1 MTITENQK
9 NKYKNYK
16 TDYIIILQFLLYIYH
31 LKIINKMN
39 GHAILVSVGIMAL
52 FAAAT
57 TITTTIGMTNTTG
70 NEIGLLLV
78 EAQQQQQQQ
87 NANGVTIGNCVTIGD
102 NTTLAS
108 SVTIGDNS
116 TIAENVRIDENTK
129 IGQNVRIDENTKIG
143 ENITMTSGGQ
153 MDGNA
158 SSPITSPQNATAVPV
173 NTRINISC

>member
-1 MTITENQK
+1 MTFTENQK
-9 NKYKNYK
+9 NKYKSCRTY
-16 TDYIIILQFLLYIYH
+16 YIVILQFLLYITIYE
-31 LKIINKMN
+31 IVNKMN
-39 GHAILVSVGIMAL
+39 GLAILISVGIMAL

-57 TITTTIGMTNTTG
+57 TITTIGMTNTRG
-70 NEIGLLLV
+70 NGIGLLLV

-116 TIAENVRIDENTK
+116 TIAENVTIDENTK
-129 IGQNVRIDENTKIG
+129 IGENVTIDENTKIG
-143 ENITMTSGGQ
+143 ENITITSGGQ

-158 SSPITSPQNATAVPV
+158 SSPITSPQNATTVPV
-173 NTRINISC
+173 NNQINLSC

>member
-1 MTITENQK
+1 MIINQKKNDDITENQK
-9 NKYKNYK
+9 NKYKNCK
-16 TDYIIILQFLLYIYH
+16 TAYIVPLQFLLYITIYE
-31 LKIINKMN
+31 IVNKMN
-39 GHAILVSVGIMAL
+39 GHAILVSVGIMAI

-57 TITTTIGMTNTTG
+57 TITTIGMTNTRG
-70 NEIGLLLV
+70 NGIGLLLV
-78 EAQQQQQQQ
+78 EAQQQQQQQQ

-129 IGQNVRIDENTKIG
+129 IG
-143 ENITMTSGGQ
+143 ENITMTSDGQ

-158 SSPITSPQNATAVPV
+158 SSPITNPQNATTVPV
-173 NTRINISC
+173 NTQINISC

>member
-1 MTITENQK
+1 
-9 NKYKNYK
+9 
-16 TDYIIILQFLLYIYH
+16 
-31 LKIINKMN
+31 
-39 GHAILVSVGIMAL
+39 MAL

-57 TITTTIGMTNTTG
+57 TITTIGMTNTRG
-70 NEIGLLLV
+70 NGIGLLLV
-78 EAQQQQQQQ
+78 EAQQQQ
-87 NANGVTIGNCVTIGD
+87 NVNGVSIGNCVTIGD

-116 TIAENVRIDENTK
+116 TIAENVRIEENTK

-158 SSPITSPQNATAVPV
+158 SSPITSPQNATTVPV
-173 NTRINISC
+173 NTQINISC

>member
-1 MTITENQK
+1 MMTLTENQK
-9 NKYKNYK
+9 KTYKNCK
-16 TDYIIILQFLLYIYH
+16 TAYIIILQFLLYITIYE
-31 LKIINKMN
+31 IVNKMN
-39 GHAILVSVGIMAL
+39 GHAILVNVGVMAL

-57 TITTTIGMTNTTG
+57 TITTIGMTNTRG
-70 NEIGLLLV
+70 NGIGLLLV
-78 EAQQQQQQQ
+78 EAQQQQQ
-87 NANGVTIGNCVTIGD
+87 NANGVSIGNCVTIGD

-173 NTRINISC
+173 NTQINISC

>member
-1 MTITENQK
+1 
-9 NKYKNYK
+9 
-16 TDYIIILQFLLYIYH
+16 
-31 LKIINKMN
+31 
-39 GHAILVSVGIMAL
+39 MAL

-57 TITTTIGMTNTTG
+57 TITTIGMTNTRG
-70 NEIGLLLV
+70 NGIGLLLV
-78 EAQQQQQQQ
+78 EAQQQQQQ

-129 IGQNVRIDENTKIG
+129 IG

-173 NTRINISC
+173 NTQINIAKALAKPTIALYLVMMTMALLLWRVSSTGWIL